1 LSLATSREQ
10 ITKNDIQSTPQEHSM
25 TPGRGH
31 LIGGKWTK
39 GEGPEFSSHD
49 PSTGAVAWTGRGAT
63 SAEADAAVAAAR
75 KAWGAWADLT
85 VERRTE
91 FLQAFAGNLRANMDA
106 LLERISLETG
116 KPRWESRQEV
126 ETMIAKVANSLDS
139 HKARATDSTFE
150 QGGFTAAL
158 RFRPHGAVAVLGP
171 FNLPGHLPHSHI
183 VPALLAGNTV
193 VYKPSELTPGVGEM
207 TTDLWTQAGL
217 PRGVINLVQ
226 GGRDTGATLAG
237 HAGIDGLYFT
247 GSHAAG
253 VALSRLNAD
262 RPGRILALELGGNNP
277 LVVWDCGN
285 AEAAALLAVQ
295 SAFITSG
302 QRCVC
307 ARRLILPE
315 GPEGRRHL
323 DALLALI
330 PRLRVGPP
338 SDQPEPFLGPLIT
351 ATAADRLLAAQ
362 EDLIRRGGKP
372 LVAARKLPRGA
383 AFPSPSPMGPKTNFV
398 SPGVIDMTSVADRP
412 DEEIFGPLLQVIRVP
427 DFDAALEEA
436 NRTRFG
442 LAAGLLSDRRELWD
456 RFHRRVRA
464 GVMNWNRQT
473 TGASGRLPFGG
484 VGESGNHR
492 PSAFFAADYCA
503 YPVASLE
510 AEKALA
516 PASLPAGI
524 APAP

>member
-1 LSLATSREQ
+1 MITS
-10 ITKNDIQSTPQEHSM
+10 
-25 TPGRGH
+25 RGH

-49 PSTGAVAWTGRGAT
+49 PSTGAAAWTGREAT
-63 SAEADAAVAAAR
+63 AAEVDAAVAAAR
-75 KAWGAWADLT
+75 KAWGSWADLT
-85 VERRTE
+85 AARRAE

-139 HKARATDSTFE
+139 HKARSSDSTFD

-158 RFRPHGAVAVLGP
+158 RFRPHGVVAVLGP

-183 VPALLAGNTV
+183 VPALLAGNAV
-193 VYKPSELTPGVGEM
+193 VYKPSELTPGVGEL
-207 TTDLWTQAGL
+207 TTDLWTQTGL

-226 GGRDTGATLAG
+226 GGRNTGASLAG

-285 AEAAALLAVQ
+285 AEASALLAVQ

-315 GPEGRRHL
+315 GPEGQRHL
-323 DALLALI
+323 DSLLTLI

-338 SDQPEPFLGPLIT
+338 SDVPEPFLGPLIS
-351 ATAADRLLAAQ
+351 AAAADRLLAAQ
-362 EDLIRRGGKP
+362 ENLIRLGGKP
-372 LVAARKLPRGA
+372 IVAARKLPRGEA
-383 AFPSPSPMGPKTNFV
+383 FV
-398 SPGVIDMTSVADRP
+398 SPGIIDMTGVADRP

-427 DFDAALEEA
+427 DFEAALEEA

-442 LAAGLLSDRRELWD
+442 LAAGLLSDSRELWD

-484 VGESGNHR
+484 VGDSGNHR

-516 PASLPAGI
+516 PTSLPAGI